1 MRTGPP
7 RFAGLSQF
15 IFEETTRAFV
25 LFCRAMNQS
34 SNRNNWA
41 FFAAAFILGLAQPL
55 PAQATGSLDGLK
67 TRAERSGYLETSRYD
82 DVMEF
87 LAALDQASQKIHLTA
102 FGYSFEGRSLPLA
115 LVGDVRD
122 ASPEAVLT
130 TRKTRVYIQANI
142 HAGEVEG
149 KEAALE
155 LLRAIAQGRH
165 AAWLNSMIL
174 LVAPIYNA
182 DGNERVNLS
191 NRPAQ
196 HGPFGGTG
204 QRANAQGYDLNRDHI
219 KLDSPEARS
228 FVRLLNRYDPHVTL
242 DLHTTNGTR
251 HAYHLTYAPPL
262 HPNTSAGVVD
272 LLRSRLLPAVT
283 REIKRQDGWDIYY
296 YGNLPGRNSG
306 MERGWYTSDHYARFN
321 NNYVGLRNRLA
332 ILSEAYSYLTFRD
345 RILATRRFVE
355 EILNEVHALGDRI
368 RKVTEDAD
376 GVSIVGQQLAV
387 RAEFE
392 KSAQPVEILM
402 GEVSSENNPYTGSVV
417 LRRLDVRRPERMF
430 EFGTFRATETERLP
444 QAYIVPG
451 GLSGVID
458 RLDAHGV
465 RFSKMDRP
473 VQISAEHFRISRSN
487 VAERTYQGHNER
499 TLEGAWEPV
508 SQEIEA
514 GSLLVPVSQPL
525 GRLIFSLLEPRS
537 DDGLATWNLMD
548 EALKD
553 ADHYPVLRVRGGLPG
568 GN

>member
-1 MRTGPP
+1 MSR
-7 RFAGLSQF
+7 R
-15 IFEETTRAFV
+15 
-25 LFCRAMNQS
+25 

-41 FFAAAFILGLAQPL
+41 FFAAVVLGFAHASH
-55 PAQATGSLDGLK
+55 AQAGRGLDGLK

-87 LAALDQASQKIHLTA
+87 LAAVDQASPKIHLTG
-102 FGYSFEGRSLPLA
+102 FGYSFEGRRLPLA
-115 LVGDVRD
+115 VAGDVRD
-122 ASPEAVLT
+122 PSPEAVVT
-130 TRKTRVYIQANI
+130 AGRTRVYIQANI

-155 LLRAIAQGRH
+155 LLRAVAQGRH
-165 AAWLNSMIL
+165 APWLNSMIL

-182 DGNERVNLS
+182 DGNERVNLA

-196 HGPFGGTG
+196 HGPFGGMG

-219 KLDSPEARS
+219 KLDSPEVRS

-242 DLHTTNGTR
+242 DLHTTNGTH

-262 HPNTSAGVVD
+262 HPNTSNGVVD

-296 YGNLPGRNSG
+296 YGNLPRRNSG
-306 MERGWYTSDHYARFN
+306 VERGWYTSDHYARFN

-332 ILSEAYSYLTFRD
+332 ILSEAYSYLTFQE

-355 EILNEVHALGDRI
+355 EILNEVHALGERI
-368 RKVTEDAD
+368 RTLTGHAD
-376 GVSIVGQQLAV
+376 GFSIAGQQLAV
-387 RAEFE
+387 RADFE

-402 GEVSSENNPYTGSVV
+402 GEVARESSPFTGSVV
-417 LRRLDVRRPERMF
+417 LRRLDVRHPERMF
-430 EFGTFRATETERLP
+430 EFGTFRATETALVP

-465 RFSKMDRP
+465 RFSKIDRP
-473 VQISAEHFRISRSN
+473 VQVSAEVFRISRSSA
-487 VAERTYQGHNER
+487 AERTYQGHNER
-499 TLEGAWEPV
+499 TLEGSWEPV
-508 SQEIEA
+508 SREIEA
-514 GSLLVPVSQPL
+514 GSLLVPLSQPL
-525 GRLIFSLLEPRS
+525 GRLIFTLLEPRS

-548 EALKD
+548 EALKNTD
-553 ADHYPVLRVRGGLPG
+553 RYPVLRVHGGLPG